1 MKNSSVK
8 EYYSALQEKSGQ
20 LKWKRRLDIV
30 LSCLLLLVLS
40 PVMLAIGVLV
50 RLDSPGSALFCQER
64 ITQYGRRFQIY
75 KFRTMVKGGNRL
87 GPAVTRLGDQRV
99 TRIGRFLR
107 KTRLDE
113 LPQLFNIMAGDM
125 TFVGTRPEVPA
136 YVKRYTP
143 EMQATLLLPAGVT
156 SLASIRFKEEEK
168 LLGNGAEID
177 KVYLE
182 KILPKKME
190 WNLNYLRNFS
200 LWRDGKILVSTVVAV
215 LK

>member
-8 EYYSALQEKSGQ
+8 EYYSALQEKSRQ